1 MDDLKVDAS
10 RLEAPRRRSDRF
22 SLLVPIEVKW
32 REPGGSVA
40 HELAQAK
47 AANAHGGLLDMKTY
61 PPVGTEV
68 ELANPVSAEAIL
80 ARVVAVRRSNQG
92 MVIGVGV
99 EFVVPSD
106 TFWGI
111 TFQLR
116 RTSAQLL
123 KLEQA
128 IRTGDIDPFVLRE
141 FRDAVDH
148 IRKTA
153 WAVQEWH
160 ERRLQHRDA
169 QTVLSLLTTERMR
182 RATQLNNELAT
193 DLEARDLTHGSEGIT
208 DLLRAVERL
217 HRRVAGLLKKRE
229 TI

>member
-1 MDDLKVDAS
+1 MDDVAGCADG
-10 RLEAPRRRSDRF
+10 LEAPRRRSDRF

-32 REPGGSVA
+32 REPGGNVTR
-40 HELAQAK
+40 EQAQAK
-47 AANAHGGLLDMKTY
+47 AANSHGGLLDMKTY

-68 ELANPVSAEAIL
+68 ELENPVSAEAIL

-92 MVIGVGV
+92 LVIGVGV

-123 KLEQA
+123 KLEQV

-153 WAVQEWH
+153 WVVQEWH

-169 QTVLSLLTTERMR
+169 QTVLSLLTAERMR
-182 RATQLNNELAT
+182 RATQLNDELAT
-193 DLEARDLTHGSEGIT
+193 DLEARELTHGNEAIA
-208 DLLRAVERL
+208 DLLRAVQRL
-217 HRRVAGLLKKRE
+217 HRRVAKLIKKQE
-229 TI
+229 TA